1 MENGNKQNNK
11 WKKPLFL
18 DKRKETK
25 QIKNEFVGD
34 KNKTTNGNKTTQ
46 QVFFCLK
53 SWTFFFIFYFYFL
66 FETFLSLL
74 LFQPWWPLAT
84 FFLYYFSLCIPF
96 LSAFL
101 FSLCFFSLCVSFLS
115 VLLFSLYLFALCFY
129 LYKSSFIDFSHMRL
143 IYLFILYCCYY
154 FVSEFFSFPGSIL
167 SFFKFIF
174 SSPFF
179 SFLSAGT
186 PW

>member
-101 FSLCFFSLCVSFLS
+101 SLCVYFLS
-115 VLLFSLYLFALCFY
+115 VFIFFLYYFSLFIYLLYVSTFINLPPFTSPAYAFNLSVYSLLLLLFRVW
-129 LYKSSFIDFSHMRL
+129 I
-143 IYLFILYCCYY
+143 LFI
-154 FVSEFFSFPGSIL
+154 SRIN
-167 SFFKFIF
+167 FKFF
-174 SSPFF
+174 
-179 SFLSAGT
+179 
-186 PW
+186 